1 VPRHPDGAVT
11 GETVAS
17 AGETFAGAGVRCT
30 ADCGP
35 LEARVGDAA
44 ARAGALRLGLFGW
57 AASPLGLFGW
67 AASPLVAPEVSAW
80 AVAAW
85 PRATAEQMPSA
96 ATASAVMR
104 RSSKA

>member
-1 VPRHPDGAVT
+1 
-11 GETVAS
+11 
-17 AGETFAGAGVRCT
+17 
-30 ADCGP
+30 
-35 LEARVGDAA
+35 VGDAA
-44 ARAGALRLGLFGW
+44 ARAGALRGDFVGW
-57 AASPLGLFGW
+57 AAAPLGFVGWAAAPLGFVGW

-104 RSSKA
+104 RSSMA